1 MNKLSKELED
11 LLSTFRSLR
20 NPDTGCAWDREQT
33 FKSIASCAI
42 EEAYEVADA
51 IDREDFKSLKS
62 ELGDLLF
69 QVVFHAEMAN
79 EKGIFNLKDVI
90 NELNNKL
97 VRRHPH
103 VFSNEKA
110 LSSEESLTIW
120 EDIKAQERKTQKLDS
135 LMDDVPKNL
144 PSLIRAKKLQKRA
157 ARVGFDWKDANKVI
171 NKIEEELEELK
182 IEHSKNNRDKLA
194 EEVGDIFFT
203 IVNLTRHYDLDP
215 EDIMRRSNL
224 KFEQRFRAMEKY
236 AEQNNLELN
245 GMSVDQLENVWQKI
259 K

>member
-1 MNKLSKELED
+1 MKKLSKEIED

-90 NELNNKL
+90 NELNDKL
-97 VRRHPH
+97 IRRHPH

-110 LSSEESLTIW
+110 LSSEESLNIW
-120 EDIKAQERKTQKLDS
+120 EDIKAQERKTQRLDS

-157 ARVGFDWKDANKVI
+157 ARVGFDWKDVNKVI
-171 NKIEEELEELK
+171 DKIEEELEELK
-182 IEHSKNNRDKLA
+182 IEHSKNNKDKLA
-194 EEVGDIFFT
+194 EEVGDILFT

-224 KFEQRFRAMEKY
+224 KFEQRFKAMEKY
-236 AEQNNLELN
+236 AVQNNLELKD
-245 GMSVDQLENVWQKI
+245 MTVDQLEKVWQKI

>member
-1 MNKLSKELED
+1 MNKLSKELEE

-20 NPDTGCAWDREQT
+20 DPDTGCAWDREQT

-62 ELGDLLF
+62 ELGDLFF

-90 NELNNKL
+90 NELNDKL

-103 VFSNEKA
+103 VFSNEKT

-157 ARVGFDWKDANKVI
+157 ARVGFDWKNANKVI
-171 NKIEEELEELK
+171 DKIEEELEELK
-182 IEHSKNNRDKLA
+182 IEHSKNNKDKLA
-194 EEVGDIFFT
+194 EEVGDILFT

-224 KFEQRFRAMEKY
+224 KFEQRFKAMEKY
-236 AEQNNLELN
+236 AEQNNLELKD
-245 GMSVDQLENVWQKI
+245 MDVDQLEKVWQKI

>member
-224 KFEQRFRAMEKY
+224 KFEQRFKAMEKY

-245 GMSVDQLENVWQKI
+245 GMSVDQLENIWQKI

>member
-1 MNKLSKELED
+1 MKKLNKELAD
-11 LLSTFRSLR
+11 LILTFKSLR
-20 NPDTGCAWDREQT
+20 NPETGCAWDREQT

-51 IDREDFKSLKS
+51 IDREDFKALKS

-90 NELNNKL
+90 SELNDKL

-103 VFSNEKA
+103 VFSNKKA
-110 LSSEESLTIW
+110 ITSNESLSIW
-120 EDIKAQERKTQKLDS
+120 EDIKAQERRAAKLDS

-157 ARVGFDWKDANKVI
+157 ARIGFDWKDASKVI

-182 IEHSKNNRDKLA
+182 IEHSKNNKDKLA
-194 EEVGDIFFT
+194 EEVGDILFT

-224 KFEQRFRAMEKY
+224 KFEHRFKAMEKY
-236 AEQNNLELN
+236 AEKNSLELDK
-245 GMSVDQLENVWQKI
+245 MSIEQLETIWQRI

>member
-103 VFSNEKA
+103 VFSSEKA

>member
-1 MNKLSKELED
+1 MKKLSKEIED

-69 QVVFHAEMAN
+69 QVVFHAEMAS
-79 EKGIFNLKDVI
+79 EKGIFNLEDVI
-90 NELNNKL
+90 NELNDKL
-97 VRRHPH
+97 IRRHPH

-110 LSSEESLTIW
+110 LSSEESLNIW
-120 EDIKAQERKTQKLDS
+120 EDIKAQERKTQRLDS

-157 ARVGFDWKDANKVI
+157 ARVGFDWKDVNKVI
-171 NKIEEELEELK
+171 DKIEEELEELK
-182 IEHSKNNRDKLA
+182 IEHSKNNKDKLA
-194 EEVGDIFFT
+194 EEVGDILFT

-224 KFEQRFRAMEKY
+224 KFEQRFKAMEKY
-236 AEQNNLELN
+236 AVQNNLELKD
-245 GMSVDQLENVWQKI
+245 MTVDQLEKVWQKI

>member
-1 MNKLSKELED
+1 MKKLSKEIED
-11 LLSTFRSLR
+11 LLSTFKSLR

-90 NELNNKL
+90 NELNDKL
-97 VRRHPH
+97 IRRHPH

-110 LSSEESLTIW
+110 LSSEESLNIW
-120 EDIKAQERKTQKLDS
+120 EDIKAQERKTQRLDS

-157 ARVGFDWKDANKVI
+157 ARVGFDWKDVNKVI
-171 NKIEEELEELK
+171 DKIEEELEELK
-182 IEHSKNNRDKLA
+182 IEHSKNNKDKLA
-194 EEVGDIFFT
+194 EEVGDILFT

-224 KFEQRFRAMEKY
+224 KFEQRFKAMEKY
-236 AEQNNLELN
+236 AVQNNLELKD
-245 GMSVDQLENVWQKI
+245 MTVDQLEKVWQKI